1 MKRHLE
7 PLTIA
12 ANITQALFCHLDTVL
27 LTFGFLLMQYQHLT
41 DDKDLDAAA
50 AIMES
55 LERRW
60 AVADQQ
66 IFIAAVIVN
75 PFYQGRPFAQLYF
88 LNNTGIH
95 TLLSHLW
102 THFYQTMA
110 PQEFLTKLTEYLTH
124 SGCYVSLRLHCSR
137 ASAEAQAKV
146 CNLYLWLCF
155 CQLVIC
161 CRVSNWTHYPYLWI
175 SHLQGRCRPHSS
187 DSHNEFSPYVLI
199 QPLVNGFGVCLG

>member
-7 PLTIA
+7 PLAIA
-12 ANITQALFCHLDTVL
+12 ANITQALFCRLDTVL

-88 LNNTGIH
+88 LNNAGIH
-95 TLLSHLW
+95 ALLGHLW
-102 THFYQTMA
+102 TRFYQTLA
-110 PQEFLTKLTEYLTH
+110 PQEFYIELTEYLTC
-124 SGCYVSLRLHCSR
+124 SGRYVNLGSHCGR
-137 ASAEAQAKV
+137 ASAEAQQKV
-146 CNLYLWLCF
+146 CNIYLLLCF
-155 CQLVIC
+155 
-161 CRVSNWTHYPYLWI
+161 
-175 SHLQGRCRPHSS
+175 SHLMIVVGHPS
-187 DSHNEFSPYVLI
+187 
-199 QPLVNGFGVCLG
+199 